1 MGGKRA
7 WQRQYLLLHRAGHG
21 ENGSGGISSQQGEAR
36 EKAYQLEANDYVTK
50 PFTEEVLMDKIG
62 RLMGEAQKTV
72 LVVDVMM
79 PKMDGYEIMKVLKS
93 KPRMDNIPILVLT
106 NIEIDGGR
114 VKPLSLGAT
123 KYLTKSDGLSKLFG
137 EIENIPGS
145 QSSD

>member
-1 MGGKRA
+1 
-7 WQRQYLLLHRAGHG
+7 
-21 ENGSGGISSQQGEAR
+21 
-36 EKAYQLEANDYVTK
+36 LEANDYVTK

-72 LVVDVMM
+72 LVMDVMM